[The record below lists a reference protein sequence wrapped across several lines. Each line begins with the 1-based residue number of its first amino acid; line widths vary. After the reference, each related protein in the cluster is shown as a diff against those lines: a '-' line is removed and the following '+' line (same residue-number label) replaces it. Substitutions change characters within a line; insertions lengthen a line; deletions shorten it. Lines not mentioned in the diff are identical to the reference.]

1 MRDRAAELIITLNL
15 VGHAEGAVEV
25 ITAGQGEVIAVLLHT
40 PVVGA
45 SIDKM
50 FRALPADFR
59 NRVCLCKGW
68 QVWGVAAPDGWP
80 APKKKPTGRRFHLN
94 PAR

>member
-1 MRDRAAELIITLNL
+1 MILAELIVALNL
-15 VGHAEGAVEV
+15 VGHSLGAVEV
-25 ITAGQGEVIAVLLHT
+25 ITAGQGEGIAVLLHT

-45 SIDKM
+45 SVEAV
-50 FRALPADFR
+50 FRALPNDFR

-68 QVWGVAAPDGWP
+68 RVWGVAAPDDWP
-80 APKKKPTGRRFHLN
+80 APKQKPAGRRFHLN